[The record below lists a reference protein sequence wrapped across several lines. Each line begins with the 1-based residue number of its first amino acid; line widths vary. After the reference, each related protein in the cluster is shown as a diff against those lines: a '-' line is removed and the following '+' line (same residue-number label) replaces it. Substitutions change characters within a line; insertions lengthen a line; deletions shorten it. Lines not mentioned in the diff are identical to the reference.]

1 MSKDSFDRGLTKR
14 RQVMGD
20 DFVDRALGQADELTM
35 PMQDFVTRVAW
46 DEIWNREALSDRD
59 RSLVNLGMIAA
70 LNRPQEFRG
79 HVRGALNNGMSSP
92 PSILTPWCTHDWAS
106 THGCTAPPLATPK
119 SPPSPRGLPPRFC
132 SPARACLRIAQW
144 SP

>member
-79 HVRGALNNGMSSP
+79 HVRGALNNGMSP
-92 PSILTPWCTHDWAS
+92 EEIRDVCLQIAVYCGFPV
-106 THGCTAPPLATPK
+106 
-119 SPPSPRGLPPRFC
+119 GLD
-132 SPARACLRIAQW
+132 SLRHAMEVINDNH
-144 SP
+144 

>member
-79 HVRGALNNGMSSP
+79 HVRGALNNGMSP
-92 PSILTPWCTHDWAS
+92 EEIRDVCLQIAVYCGVPA
-106 THGCTAPPLATPK
+106 
-119 SPPSPRGLPPRFC
+119 GLD
-132 SPARACLRIAQW
+132 SLRHAMEVINDNH
-144 SP
+144 